1 MPKKTNPK
9 EYFIAGGVAGV
20 VSRTCIAPVERV
32 KILYQVARSEQQA
45 SWLALAPRILRE
57 EGVLAF
63 WKGNTAAVMR
73 VVPYMSITF
82 LSYEEFRARLQ
93 DAGLQKQA
101 ATLAGGSLAGVTAVA
116 LTYPLDLARATMAM
130 PGTPYTSMAD
140 ALARTAREHGIGAWY
155 RGMGSTIVGVAP
167 YNALKFGAYEALKAL
182 VGGVFG
188 RDEATLRPWQRVGA
202 GALAGLLAQTAVY
215 PLDVVRRRSQ
225 THRGA
230 TPLYTSPVHA
240 LRTIAAE
247 EGIAR
252 GLYRGLTINWLKT
265 APNVAIYMS
274 LYDIV
279 KMWLVGGSSE
289 KG

>member
-1 MPKKTNPK
+1 MAR
-9 EYFIAGGVAGV
+9 AGA
-20 VSRTCIAPVERV
+20 
-32 KILYQVARSEQQA
+32 
-45 SWLALAPRILRE
+45 RILRE

-101 ATLAGGSLAGVTAVA
+101 ATLAGGLLAGVTAVA

-202 GALAGLLAQTAVY
+202 GALAGLVAQTAVY

-230 TPLYTSPVHA
+230 TPLYSSPGPRAAHDRRRGGDRARA
-240 LRTIAAE
+240 LPRADDQLAE
-247 EGIAR
+247 DGAER
-252 GLYRGLTINWLKT
+252 RDLHEPVRHRED
-265 APNVAIYMS
+265 VA
-274 LYDIV
+274 
-279 KMWLVGGSSE
+279 GGRE
-289 KG
+289 